1 MKNIEKY
8 TNTKDALEA
17 WKKSR
22 WNHKGLFADWLN
34 YEYEAP
40 RVPTLLEAAND
51 AATEWLLEGVSTD
64 KMSAL
69 LDAVIREKCKPV
81 RNCDRYRTF
90 EEAKAAFLSA
100 CQRHCCGDCP
110 FGTMTNPSTCAI
122 KWLYTEDDKEAL

>member
-17 WKKSR
+17 YNSL
-22 WNHKGLFADWLN
+22 GLRRGPFDVWLEC
-34 YEYEAP
+34 EYEAP
-40 RVPTLLEAAND
+40 REPTLLEAAKD
-51 AATEWLLEGVSTD
+51 AATEWFLEGVSTD

-69 LDAVIREKCKPV
+69 LDAVIREKRKPV

-110 FGTMTNPSTCAI
+110 FSTMTNPPICTI
-122 KWLYTEDDKEAL
+122 KWLYAEDDKEAL